1 MAATITWSIDTH
13 QHETAGKQCILNVAY
28 RITGIDDDAT
38 DSICDLVKLDRPSDS
53 DMKDYAEFLGT
64 GNTALVA
71 AVKAKLGTDTVTANE
86 DAVKN
91 SVAALKA
98 PTEVWTAGPHA
109 D

>member
-13 QHETAGKQCILNVAY
+13 KHETAGKKCILSVAY
-28 RITGIDDDAT
+28 RITGVDGDAT

-53 DMKDYAEFLGT
+53 DMKDYSEFLGT
-64 GNTALVA
+64 GDAALVA

-98 PTEVWTAGPHA
+98 PTEVWTSGPA
-109 D
+109 AE

>member
-13 QHETAGKQCILNVAY
+13 QHETAGKKCILNVAY

-71 AVKAKLGTDTVTANE
+71 AVKAKLGSEKVTADEN
-86 DAVKN
+86 AVKEM
-91 SVAALKA
+91 VARAKA
-98 PTEVWTAGPHA
+98 PSEVWTDGPTA
-109 D
+109 A